1 MDYRRLGSSGLKVS
15 PICLGAMMFGAR
27 TSEIAAGR
35 IIGSARDSG
44 INFIDTADGY
54 SKGESERIVGK
65 SIRRDRDSWVLAT
78 KVSNP
83 MGNGPNDR
91 GLSRKH
97 MLKALDGS
105 LMRLKTEY
113 IDVYYFHKDDET
125 VPLEESIEA
134 VAGLIR
140 AGKV

>member
-1 MDYRRLGSSGLKVS
+1 
-15 PICLGAMMFGAR
+15 MFGAR